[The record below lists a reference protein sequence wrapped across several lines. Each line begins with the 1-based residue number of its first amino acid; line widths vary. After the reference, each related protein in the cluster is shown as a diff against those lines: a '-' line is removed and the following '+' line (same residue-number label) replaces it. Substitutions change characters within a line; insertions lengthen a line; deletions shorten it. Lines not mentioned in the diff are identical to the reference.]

1 MDWPPAY
8 THTKRVT
15 AGSLCVTVNV
25 ACKEACPNSLNV
37 SLGGVP
43 VRVLVKVMLG
53 GRLSRSRTVV
63 SMVPSP
69 FWSILTIQPSL
80 QELPQLVASAGLR
93 GQSSATRLNLM
104 ASLRVCEILASR
116 SLAVDTVL
124 RPDIAK
130 TRGCNGQE
138 DGEHRHSH
146 EQFDQGEPQRCAGM
160 VVFHQ
165 FQQPVVEGVLAP
177 VCVMVRVPHTSLDC
191 ALVGTACKV
200 KLCAA
205 WTEKLMV

>member
-124 RPDIAK
+124 SFAQISRKLGAAMDKRMASTATATSNSIKVSPSVALGWLCYISSSNPSSRASL
-130 TRGCNGQE
+130 R
-138 DGEHRHSH
+138 
-146 EQFDQGEPQRCAGM
+146 
-160 VVFHQ
+160 
-165 FQQPVVEGVLAP
+165 L
-177 VCVMVRVPHTSLDC
+177 CV
-191 ALVGTACKV
+191 
-200 KLCAA
+200 
-205 WTEKLMV
+205 